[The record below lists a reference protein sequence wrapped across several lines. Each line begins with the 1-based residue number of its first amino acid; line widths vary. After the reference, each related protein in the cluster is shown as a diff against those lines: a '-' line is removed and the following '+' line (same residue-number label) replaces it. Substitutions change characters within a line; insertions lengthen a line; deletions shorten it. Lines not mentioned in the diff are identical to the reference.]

1 MKKDYKIE
9 ITETLSKTFYVNA
22 KSPEKAE
29 DIIREKY
36 YNEEIVLDSE
46 DFDNNVEFETE
57 EADPRNT
64 SYLMYKGWSNL
75 DAYYISEMFTTLKR
89 LNITYYNDFI
99 NDIVNC
105 AKNSELVGR
114 YNENYFNTYVSDM
127 CSYKFSDI
135 EPGNFERKHKYY
147 KTIDNKYIME
157 FQV

>member
-1 MKKDYKIE
+1 MKKDYKVE
-9 ITETLSKTFYVNA
+9 ITKTLSKYFYVNA
-22 KSPEKAE
+22 ESLEEAE

-36 YNEEIVLDSE
+36 NNQEIVLDSE
-46 DFDNNVEFETE
+46 DYNNNVEFETK

-99 NDIVNC
+99 NNIVNC
-105 AKNSELVGR
+105 ASDMEFVGK
-114 YNENYFNTYVSDM
+114 YDEKYFNTYLANM

-135 EPGNFERKHKYY
+135 KPGDFERKHKYY